1 MIDKFLNQ
9 GLHSLK
15 VYGSWH
21 INVYAAKSINIF
33 SQDHKASQWDKKDKA
48 RSYKNARG
56 QKSQAVEGIDR
67 TGYAKCQ
74 IACKQE
80 LHDISEWIVPL

>member
-1 MIDKFLNQ
+1 MVLDKFLNQ

-33 SQDHKASQWDKKDKA
+33 SQDHKASQ
-48 RSYKNARG
+48 
-56 QKSQAVEGIDR
+56 
-67 TGYAKCQ
+67 
-74 IACKQE
+74 
-80 LHDISEWIVPL
+80 

>member
-1 MIDKFLNQ
+1 MVLDKFLNQ

-33 SQDHKASQWDKKDKA
+33 SQDHKASQWDKKDKP
-48 RSYKNARG
+48 RSYINRRG
-56 QKSQAVEGIDR
+56 QKSQAVEGMDR
-67 TGYAKCQ
+67 AGVCRMSYSMYAGTT
-74 IACKQE
+74 
-80 LHDISEWIVPL
+80 SWY